1 MSPQAD
7 VADAKRL
14 VAPSFAGRRAA
25 SSMTSRVKARI
36 RKKDTKPERL
46 LRRALWHAG
55 LRYRLHSKE
64 LPGRPDIVFRGER
77 LAVFVD
83 GDFWHG
89 RDWEE
94 RRERLANGTNADYWL
109 AKIRY
114 NRERDRRNDIELGQ
128 LGWRVLRIWES
139 EIRGD
144 LGVCVERVR
153 RVLRESR

>member
-1 MSPQAD
+1 M
-7 VADAKRL
+7 
-14 VAPSFAGRRAA
+14 
-25 SSMTSRVKARI
+25 
-36 RKKDTKPERL
+36 
-46 LRRALWHAG
+46 
-55 LRYRLHSKE
+55 
-64 LPGRPDIVFRGER
+64 FRGER